1 MQSHGCSGETENHTR
16 SDEKIKY
23 QENEDNPQK
32 EVKES
37 MITNE
42 LNKNELTSSLKTK

>member
-1 MQSHGCSGETENHTR
+1 MR
-16 SDEKIKY
+16 ADEKIKY

-42 LNKNELTSSLKTK
+42 LNKNKEELTSSLKTK